1 MDEHIKYEFATRDT
15 EDTLQTMVS
24 DAYVKFPVL
33 TGGVGRD
40 ELREFYDAFHSANAA
55 RHKHNARLTHHRRR
69 PHS

>member
-1 MDEHIKYEFATRDT
+1 
-15 EDTLQTMVS
+15 MVS